1 MAEASSPR
9 RRIAGR
15 AKRVGCARGGLRGP
29 ALIVLLDTHFWIWWL
44 TPRSP
49 LKAAERN
56 ALDAAAETGGV
67 YLAAISLWE
76 AQLLHSK
83 QRLQLPLR
91 FSDWL
96 NRATESRI
104 LTVLP
109 LDQEVVIAADR
120 LPARLHGDPADR
132 LIVATALT
140 HGMPLATR
148 DRAIR
153 RSRTVKL
160 WSP

>member
-1 MAEASSPR
+1 
-9 RRIAGR
+9 
-15 AKRVGCARGGLRGP
+15 
-29 ALIVLLDTHFWIWWL
+29 LILLLDTHFWIWWL

-49 LKAAERN
+49 LKSAERN
-56 ALDAAAETGGV
+56 ALDSAAEAGGV

-83 QRLQLPLR
+83 QRLQLPLP

-96 NRATESRI
+96 TRATESRI
-104 LTVLP
+104 LTILP
-109 LDQEVVIAADR
+109 LDRDVVIAVDR
-120 LPARLHGDPADR
+120 LPARFHGDPADR
-132 LIVATALT
+132 LIVATART
-140 HGMPLATR
+140 HGIPLATR

-153 RSRTVKL
+153 RSRITKL

>member
-1 MAEASSPR
+1 M
-9 RRIAGR
+9 I
-15 AKRVGCARGGLRGP
+15 L
-29 ALIVLLDTHFWIWWL
+29 LLDTHFWIWWL

-49 LKAAERN
+49 LSPAERN
-56 ALDAAAETGGV
+56 ALDAAAEAGGV

-83 QRLQLPLR
+83 QSLRLPLP

-96 NRATESRI
+96 TRATESRV

-109 LDQEVVIAADR
+109 LDRDVVIAVDS
-120 LPARLHGDPADR
+120 LPARFHGDPADR
-132 LIVATALT
+132 LIVATART
-140 HGMPLATR
+140 HGVPLATR

-153 RSRTVKL
+153 RSRTAKL

>member
-1 MAEASSPR
+1 M
-9 RRIAGR
+9 
-15 AKRVGCARGGLRGP
+15 
-29 ALIVLLDTHFWIWWL
+29 LDTHFWIWWL
-44 TPRSP
+44 TPASP
-49 LKAAERN
+49 LRSAERN
-56 ALDAAAETGGV
+56 ALDAAAEAGSV

-83 QRLQLPLR
+83 RRLQLPLP

-96 NRATESRI
+96 IRATESRV

-109 LDQEVVIAADR
+109 LDRDVVIAVDS
-120 LPARLHGDPADR
+120 LPTRFHGDPADR
-132 LIVATALT
+132 LIVATART

-148 DRAIR
+148 DRVIR
-153 RSRTVKL
+153 RSRAAKL

>member
-1 MAEASSPR
+1 M
-9 RRIAGR
+9 I
-15 AKRVGCARGGLRGP
+15 L
-29 ALIVLLDTHFWIWWL
+29 LLDTHFWIWWL

-49 LKAAERN
+49 LKLAERD
-56 ALDAAAETGGV
+56 ALDAAAESGGV

-83 QRLQLPLR
+83 QRLQLPVP

-96 NRATESRI
+96 TRATESRV

-109 LDQEVVIAADR
+109 LDRDVVIALDS
-120 LPARLHGDPADR
+120 LPARFQGDPADR
-132 LIVATALT
+132 LIVATART
-140 HGMPLATR
+140 HGIPLATR

-153 RSRTVKL
+153 RSRTTKL

>member
-1 MAEASSPR
+1 MT
-9 RRIAGR
+9 
-15 AKRVGCARGGLRGP
+15 L
-29 ALIVLLDTHFWIWWL
+29 LLDTHFWIWWL
-44 TPRSP
+44 TPKSP
-49 LKAAERN
+49 LKPAERI
-56 ALDAAAETGGV
+56 ALDAAAEAGGV

-83 QRLQLPLR
+83 KRLQLPLP

-96 NRATESRI
+96 TRATESRV

-109 LDQEVVIAADR
+109 LDRDVVIAVDS
-120 LPARLHGDPADR
+120 LPTRFHGDPADR
-132 LIVATALT
+132 LIVATART

-153 RSRTVKL
+153 RSRVTKL
-160 WSP
+160 WLP

>member
-1 MAEASSPR
+1 MT
-9 RRIAGR
+9 
-15 AKRVGCARGGLRGP
+15 L
-29 ALIVLLDTHFWIWWL
+29 LLDTHFWIWWL

-49 LKAAERN
+49 LKSAERN
-56 ALDAAAETGGV
+56 ALDAAAEVGGV

-83 QRLQLPLR
+83 QRLQLPLP

-96 NRATESRI
+96 ARATDSRV

-109 LDQEVVIAADR
+109 LDREVLIAVDA
-120 LPARLHGDPADR
+120 LPSRFHGDPADR
-132 LIVATALT
+132 LIVATART
-140 HGMPLATR
+140 HGIPLATR
-148 DRAIR
+148 DRTIR
-153 RSRTVKL
+153 RSRTTKL

>member
-1 MAEASSPR
+1 MT
-9 RRIAGR
+9 
-15 AKRVGCARGGLRGP
+15 L
-29 ALIVLLDTHFWIWWL
+29 LLDTHFWIWWL

-49 LKAAERN
+49 LKLAERN
-56 ALDAAAETGGV
+56 ALDVAAEAGGV

-83 QRLQLPLR
+83 QRLQLPLP

-96 NRATESRI
+96 TRATESRV

-109 LDQEVVIAADR
+109 LDRDVVVAGNG
-120 LPARLHGDPADR
+120 LPSRFHGDPADR
-132 LIVATALT
+132 LIVATART
-140 HGMPLATR
+140 HGIPLATR

-153 RSRTVKL
+153 RSRTTKL

>member
-1 MAEASSPR
+1 
-9 RRIAGR
+9 
-15 AKRVGCARGGLRGP
+15 
-29 ALIVLLDTHFWIWWL
+29 LILLLDTHFWIWWL
-44 TPRSP
+44 TPVSP
-49 LKAAERN
+49 LRSAERN
-56 ALDAAAETGGV
+56 ALDAAAEAGSV

-76 AQLLHSK
+76 AQLLHSE
-83 QRLQLPLR
+83 QRLRLPLP

-96 NRATESRI
+96 TRATESRV

-109 LDQEVVIAADR
+109 LDRDVVIAVDS
-120 LPARLHGDPADR
+120 LPTRFHGDPADR
-132 LIVATALT
+132 LIVATART

>member
-1 MAEASSPR
+1 
-9 RRIAGR
+9 
-15 AKRVGCARGGLRGP
+15 LT
-29 ALIVLLDTHFWIWWL
+29 LLLDTHFWIWWL

-49 LKAAERN
+49 LKPAEQN
-56 ALDAAAETGGV
+56 ALDAAAKLGGV

-83 QRLQLPLR
+83 QRLQLPLPL
-91 FSDWL
+91 SDWL
-96 NRATESRI
+96 TRATESRV

-109 LDQEVVIAADR
+109 LDRDVVIAVDG
-120 LPARLHGDPADR
+120 LPSRFHGDPADR
-132 LIVATALT
+132 LIVATARV

-153 RSRTVKL
+153 RSRTTKL